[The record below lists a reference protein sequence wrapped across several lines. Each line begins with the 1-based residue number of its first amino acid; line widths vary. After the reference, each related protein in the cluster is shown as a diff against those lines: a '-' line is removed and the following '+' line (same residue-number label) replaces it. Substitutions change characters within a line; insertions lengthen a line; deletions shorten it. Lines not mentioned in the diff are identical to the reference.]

1 MSDLQKVS
9 LSHANKNIS
18 GTVVLTGSK
27 SESNRA
33 LIIQALSQGS
43 VSVANLSEAA
53 DTVTMGEALAIAS
66 DSSTTGG
73 RTKIDIGPA
82 GTAMR
87 FLTSFLSLSAGSFE
101 LTGSAR
107 MQERPIKLLVDALH
121 TIGAKISYA
130 AKEGY
135 PPLHIDGP
143 FEQTATKVSIS
154 GDISSQYISS
164 LLLIA
169 AALPKGLNL
178 EIEGELTSKPYVSMT
193 LDMLRESGI
202 EYQWNEQ
209 TISIPAQSFGKATL
223 YVEPDWSAASYWYAM
238 VALAKEGSLFLPG
251 LRKNSLQGDIA
262 IANIMTHFGVHTTF
276 EEDGIKLQKGTLTGD
291 PVFLDLKECPDLAQ
305 TIVVIA
311 AALRIPTTLTGLE
324 TLKIKE
330 TDRIAALQ
338 NEIGKF
344 GCKLHEDK
352 EIYTLDTEGYFVPQE
367 LVIATYEDHRMAM
380 AFAPL
385 ALHFPLVTVE
395 EPAVVNK
402 SYPGFWQHLQDQQ
415 FNLIS

>member
-1 MSDLQKVS
+1 MIDTKKVT
-9 LSHANKNIS
+9 LSHGSKKIS

-43 VSVANLSEAA
+43 VSVSNVSEAA
-53 DTVTMGEALAIAS
+53 DTVTMNAALSLVKAS
-66 DSSTTGG
+66 SANG
-73 RTKIDIGPA
+73 RMTIDIGPA

-87 FLTSFLSLSAGSFE
+87 FLTSFLSLSAGSFA

-107 MQERPIKLLVDALH
+107 MQERPIKLLVNALQH
-121 TIGAKISYA
+121 IGAKISYA

-135 PPLHIDGP
+135 PPLLIDGP
-143 FEQTATKVSIS
+143 LSQTETSVSIP
-154 GDISSQYISS
+154 GDISSQYVSS
-164 LLLIA
+164 LLLVA
-169 AALPKGLNL
+169 PVLPQGLTIH
-178 EIEGELTSKPYVSMT
+178 IEGELTSKPYVSMT

-202 EYQWNEQ
+202 DYQWDQQ
-209 TISIPAQSFGKATL
+209 TITIPAQPFDQATL

-238 VALAKEGSLFLPG
+238 VALAKDGSLFLPG
-251 LRKNSLQGDIA
+251 LKKNSLQGDIA
-262 IANIMTHFGVHTTF
+262 IANIMTHYGVHTTF
-276 EEDGIKLQKGTLTGD
+276 EEDGIVLQKAPATQE

-311 AALRIPTTLTGLE
+311 AALHIPTTFTGLE

-338 NEIGKF
+338 IEIGKF
-344 GCKLHEDK
+344 GCQLLEAK
-352 EIYTLDTEGYFVPQE
+352 ETYTLDTTGYFVPEE
-367 LVIATYEDHRMAM
+367 LVISTYEDHRMAM

-385 ALHFPLVTVE
+385 ALHFPLVTIE

-402 SYPGFWQHLQDQQ
+402 SYPDFWEHLEAQQ
-415 FNLIS
+415 FSLTQ